1 MSKCIEMYDSE
12 HGIMYLRLM
21 EMLVIWFAIPM
32 NSHKISNIRVIKYTF
47 NDRFCLY

>member
-32 NSHKISNIRVIKYTF
+32 NSHKISNIRVSKYTF